1 MCLHQPNAFVFQ
13 HLGQQSPPCN
23 PLTSRSLHQHYTQA
37 VKYLAGWGV
46 VLSRDLALHA
56 VSKANLFQRRP
67 ELAPAWFG

>member
-1 MCLHQPNAFVFQ
+1 MQPSAAASALLSWAAFPALH
-13 HLGQQSPPCN
+13 C
-23 PLTSRSLHQHYTQA
+23 A

-46 VLSRDLALHA
+46 VLSRDLATHA